1 MCLGALD
8 MPKSVFLVTAIGAAS
23 TILLDIM
30 LIPVYGITGAA
41 LALLL
46 GTGIFAVAAHTV
58 LKKRIRVRIEKKPV
72 ASIIVSS
79 FVMAI
84 CVSGYQYVIP
94 GTNVFLIAGAVVTGM
109 VVYSLLLVRLDRGI
123 RDEVRD
129 LVAGIGL
136 PWPGWL

>member
-1 MCLGALD
+1 
-8 MPKSVFLVTAIGAAS
+8 
-23 TILLDIM
+23 
-30 LIPVYGITGAA
+30 LIPRYGITGAA

-46 GTGIFAVAAHTV
+46 GTGIFALAAHIV
-58 LKKRIRVRIEKKPV
+58 LKKRIQVRIEKKPV

-79 FVMAI
+79 LVMAV

-94 GTNVFLIAGAVVTGM
+94 ETNVFIIAGAVVTGM
-109 VVYSLLLVRLDRGI
+109 LIYSFLLMRLDRGI